1 MIMLT
6 TGILISSD
14 CYVSSIF
21 SFVGDTLQNI
31 DLSTSDTT
39 LNNTFS
45 ATNTNNTLINQ
56 KLYRAQKSKI
66 QGVIKLKN
74 MYTIDLYMSF
84 ALVNISYLM
93 AHSFFRI
100 F

>member
-14 CYVSSIF
+14 WYVSSIF
-21 SFVGDTLQNI
+21 SFIGDTLQNI
-31 DLSTSDTT
+31 DLSTSDTI

-74 MYTIDLYMSF
+74 MYTIGLYMSF

-100 F
+100 I